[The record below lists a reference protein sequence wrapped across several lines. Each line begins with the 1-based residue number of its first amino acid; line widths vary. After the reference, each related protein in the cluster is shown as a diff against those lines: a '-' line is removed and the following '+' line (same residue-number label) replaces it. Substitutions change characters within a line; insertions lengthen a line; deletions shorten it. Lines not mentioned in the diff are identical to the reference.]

1 MPVPRPIRYYLLR
14 FLRLRG
20 SPRSI
25 ALGAGIGAAIG
36 IAPTLP
42 LNNVLTLCFTLLLRA
57 NPVAGLIAA
66 TVYSN
71 PLTFFPQYYF
81 SWKIGDFLLPNR
93 LSWERIQAAIA
104 HLRENGMFENLHILQ
119 QLGWDAILVMLSG
132 GLVLAVPGG
141 VFSYVVAHR
150 LTLKFHEKRRS
161 KHLLNERRR

>member
-42 LNNVLTLCFTLLLRA
+42 LNNVLTLFFTLLLRV
-57 NPVAGLIAA
+57 NPVAGILAA

-71 PLTFFPQYYF
+71 PLTFFPQYYL
-81 SWKIGDFLLPNR
+81 SWKIGDFFLPHR
-93 LSWERIQAAIA
+93 LGWERIQTLIA
-104 HLRENGMFENLHILQ
+104 HVRENGMLDNLHLIQ

-132 GLVLAVPGG
+132 GMVLAVPGG
-141 VFSYVVAHR
+141 MFTYVVVHR

-161 KHLLNERRR
+161 KHLLNEHHR